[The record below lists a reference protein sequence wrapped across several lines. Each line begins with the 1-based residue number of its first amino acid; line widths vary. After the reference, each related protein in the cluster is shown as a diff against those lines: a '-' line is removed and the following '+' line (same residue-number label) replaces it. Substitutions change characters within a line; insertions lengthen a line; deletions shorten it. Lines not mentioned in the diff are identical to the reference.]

1 MISYAHEG
9 KLVQGLSCEELRS
22 ILSTLLVKT
31 SRSDKRVAQQAAL
44 EKQLEK
50 KNRSPMIT
58 RSQFRSLLAR
68 LVDNLGWKIVSLLLS
83 IGLWIVIRIAVVEEY
98 EASQVNRGPMAIRQI
113 QNVPIIIQTSSTDT
127 NRYVIEPQ
135 VVAVSVEGQ
144 SVLLETLDATRIRV
158 VADLTQQAGEEAF
171 AVALEVE
178 VPDDFAFRSCQ
189 PQSIRVGR
197 GGQ

>member
-1 MISYAHEG
+1 M
-9 KLVQGLSCEELRS
+9 
-22 ILSTLLVKT
+22 
-31 SRSDKRVAQQAAL
+31 
-44 EKQLEK
+44 
-50 KNRSPMIT
+50 
-58 RSQFRSLLAR
+58 
-68 LVDNLGWKIVSLLLS
+68 
-83 IGLWIVIRIAVVEEY
+83 VEEY
-98 EASQVNRGPMAIRQI
+98 EASQENRGPMAIRQI
-113 QNVPIIIQTSSTDT
+113 QDVPIIIQTSSTDT

-197 GGQ
+197 ANQ

>member
-1 MISYAHEG
+1 
-9 KLVQGLSCEELRS
+9 
-22 ILSTLLVKT
+22 
-31 SRSDKRVAQQAAL
+31 
-44 EKQLEK
+44 
-50 KNRSPMIT
+50 MIT

-68 LVDNLGWKIVSLLLS
+68 LVDNLGWKTVSLLLS

-158 VADLTQQAGEEAF
+158 VADLTQQAGEEA
-171 AVALEVE
+171 L
-178 VPDDFAFRSCQ
+178 SL
-189 PQSIRVGR
+189 IHI
-197 GGQ
+197 

>member
-1 MISYAHEG
+1 
-9 KLVQGLSCEELRS
+9 
-22 ILSTLLVKT
+22 
-31 SRSDKRVAQQAAL
+31 
-44 EKQLEK
+44 
-50 KNRSPMIT
+50 MIT

-68 LVDNLGWKIVSLLLS
+68 LVDNLGWKTVSLLLS

-98 EASQVNRGPMAIRQI
+98 EASQENRGPMAIRQI
-113 QNVPIIIQTSSTDT
+113 QDVPIIIQTSSTDT